1 MRLAGQSHTL
11 HPGLTVRYDGISC
24 RASQVG
30 VESMNILRVIVSAC
44 LISASV
50 STCAMNPRQRALNAL
65 EEMRAEQY
73 FANPIQANF
82 VTAIGRSDLDAAKQ
96 WLAQGAAVNAVG
108 NDGLSPLIWAMLKQ
122 QISAV
127 EFLLREGADPNLVTR
142 WTNDRGR
149 EEWASPLS
157 LASKFEDQRFLKALL
172 AKDADPNL
180 IVNAVGETALYTAIL
195 HKRLQNM
202 ELLITSGA
210 DVNHRSQFGHTPISN
225 AAYQR
230 GFGAVLVLLKSG
242 ADPSLESSHGFSAI
256 AAIKEFGNRGV
267 VIGSADAAAYP
278 ELIAELKRRRY
289 LPD

>member
-1 MRLAGQSHTL
+1 
-11 HPGLTVRYDGISC
+11 
-24 RASQVG
+24 
-30 VESMNILRVIVSAC
+30 
-44 LISASV
+44 
-50 STCAMNPRQRALNAL
+50 MNPRQRALNAL